1 MMANTVTRTE
11 PLADF
16 STDWAMY
23 SLVLIVLALSS
34 LAPFMRFAGGDI
46 TVTPQD
52 LLSSLLV
59 LVTWLPFLAAA
70 LALTNRRSTTPAV
83 AIWLGHGLLLL
94 VAPTA
99 HAGLVVTA
107 DAWLRGIDMSIVWRS
122 GNPGFLVFTAL
133 GLLQYC
139 IILALLHAHQ
149 RGRSARASRRAADE
163 LVLAQ
168 ARLEAQLARARNTT
182 LRAQLQP
189 HFLFNTLNSI
199 SVLAASDP
207 GGAQTMIRRLSE
219 LLRAIVDTE
228 DQPVVPLKREIE
240 LVRAYLAILQ
250 VRFRERLRAE
260 VIVSPA
266 AESCLV
272 PPFLLQPVVENA
284 IQHAVAAREEGG
296 TVRIGACLAGE
307 QLCLT
312 VADDGPGFPAAN
324 PARGVGLRNTKERLK
339 QIGEGTLTIEND
351 TGGGCLIRIELPVDQ
366 A

>member
-1 MMANTVTRTE
+1 MMANSITRTE
-11 PLADF
+11 PLSDF
-16 STDWAMY
+16 TDWAVY
-23 SLVLIVLALSS
+23 SLVLIVLGLSS
-34 LAPFMRFAGGDI
+34 LAPFARFADGGVTI
-46 TVTPQD
+46 TPLD
-52 LLSSLLV
+52 LISGLLV

-70 LALTNRRSTTPAV
+70 VALTTRRSTAPAA
-83 AIWLGHGLLLL
+83 AIWLGHGLLILM
-94 VAPTA
+94 APPV

-107 DAWLRGIDMSIVWRS
+107 DAWLRGIDLSTVWRP
-122 GNPGFLVFTAL
+122 GHPGFLVFTAL

-139 IILALLHAHQ
+139 IMLALLHAYQ
-149 RGRSARASRRAADE
+149 RGRSALASRRAADE

-168 ARLEAQLARARNTT
+168 ARLESQLARARNTT

-207 GGAQTMIRRLSE
+207 GAAQTMIRRLSE
-219 LLRAIVDTE
+219 LLRAVVDTE

-240 LVRAYLAILQ
+240 LLRAYLAILG

-260 VIVSPA
+260 VDVSPA

-284 IQHAVAAREEGG
+284 IQHAVADREEGG
-296 TVRIGACLAGE
+296 KVRIGACLAGDL
-307 QLCLT
+307 LCLT
-312 VADDGPGFPAAN
+312 VADDGPGFPVAN
-324 PARGVGLRNTKERLK
+324 PSRGVGLRNTRERLK
-339 QIGEGTLTIEND
+339 QIGEGVLTIESD
-351 TGGGCLIRIELPVDQ
+351 AGGGCLIRIELPATQ